1 MSTGARHVRLRVQ
14 PVHTYKVTTDSC
26 GAWLRS
32 GWVRGRCRPQP
43 SGTWYV
49 SFNKMLA
56 SCGQIGN
63 TSPAGGDGLGERGG
77 QWLMPTPPSRR
88 RAGGASGKVRRE
100 WIMYLLTFLRQF
112 PWWSEKGNYSQ
123 RLSRTVMI
131 TNGKDAVEKDSCLY
145 WATITSS
152 YLNTSVH
159 TGRTLWGGDVQ
170 AIIHSDCHIQ
180 YMSSHHMQYTFN
192 YIFTS
197 TYIWMLYTLTHRTG
211 PFVRVFYNMGKST
224 ADIYPVI
231 WLIIQWELDT

>member
-1 MSTGARHVRLRVQ
+1 MWSLITFRLSQR
-14 PVHTYKVTTDSC
+14 
-26 GAWLRS
+26 
-32 GWVRGRCRPQP
+32 RCRPQP

-159 TGRTLWGGDVQ
+159 TGRTLWEGGC
-170 AIIHSDCHIQ
+170 ASHNSFWLSHTIHE
-180 YMSSHHMQYTFN
+180 
-192 YIFTS
+192 FTS
-197 TYIWMLYTLTHRTG
+197 HAVY
-211 PFVRVFYNMGKST
+211 F
-224 ADIYPVI
+224 
-231 WLIIQWELDT
+231 